1 MKVIMLR
8 DVKGVAQRGTIKE
21 VSDGY
26 ALNFLIAQGLA
37 HQATPQKIAEFEAR
51 KKTESAEQAA
61 RESLLAAMLKKIDG
75 TTIEVAARANES
87 GHLYKQLSPALIT
100 AAIRTTGGVDIPEDA
115 IKTSAPVKA
124 IGDASVAIRLGKQSA
139 TITVRVVTSA
149 K

>member
-1 MKVIMLR
+1 MLVIMLK

-21 VSDGY
+21 VADGY

-51 KKTESAEQAA
+51 KKIENAENVA
-61 RESLLAAMLKKIDG
+61 RESLIVAMLKKIDG

-87 GHLYKQLSPALIT
+87 GHLYKQLSPSLI
-100 AAIRTTGGVDIPEDA
+100 AQAIRTTGGVDIPEQA
-115 IKTSAPVKA
+115 IIMNAPIKA
-124 IGDASVAIRLGKQSA
+124 VGDSPVTIRLGAKAAS
-139 TITVRVVTSA
+139 ITVRVIGVA